1 MDLERNKALARRI
14 YEELWG
20 RGNLAVVDECFA
32 PDYVNHQASVDPH
45 VQPAVSAVDICGAEI
60 FKALV
65 RAWREGFPDVRTT
78 VEDQI
83 AEGDRVVTRWVSRG
97 RQTGCWRDIAATGR
111 EMVVEGISIDRIVD
125 GRVVETWTNWDL
137 LGLLEQ
143 LGAVSSRPA
152 APPPAA

>member
-1 MDLERNKALARRI
+1 MELERNKAVARRL

-20 RGNLAVVDECFA
+20 KGDLSVIDECVA
-32 PDYVNHQASVDPH
+32 RDYVNHQASVDPH
-45 VQPAVSAVDICGAEI
+45 LSPSVSAVDICGAET

-65 RAWREGFPDVRTT
+65 RAWRLGFPDVQTR

-83 AEGDRVVTRWVSRG
+83 AEGDKVVTRWISRG
-97 RQTGCWRDIAATGR
+97 TQTGRWREIAATGR

-143 LGAVSSRPA
+143 LGAMRA
-152 APPPAA
+152 ASG

>member
-1 MDLERNKALARRI
+1 MNRERNKALARRI

-20 RGNLAVVDECFA
+20 RGTLAIIDECFA
-32 PDYVNHQASVDPH
+32 RDYVHHQASVDPH
-45 VQPAVSAVDICGAEI
+45 VVPAVSAVDIIGAEM

-65 RAWREGFPDVRTT
+65 RAWHAGFSDLRTS

-83 AEGDRVVTRWVSRG
+83 AEGDKVVTRWISRG
-97 RQTGCWRDIAATGR
+97 TQTGLWRDIAATGR

-137 LGLLEQ
+137 LGLMQQ
-143 LGAVSSRPA
+143 LGAMR
-152 APPPAA
+152 APTP